1 MHGKTMRADGSGA
14 ECGLARPSARQ
25 PRRVSTRWVPLLAG
39 LTALPWAAPAQ
50 AAEHLSFLDP
60 QGPIA
65 AAARDHFILV
75 TAVLLIFVAL
85 PVFIGTLWVARR
97 YRYGAGKGRY
107 TPKWMFYKPI
117 EYFTWAG
124 PVAIVLLLST
134 MVWRSATALDPYAP
148 IPSSQAP
155 LRVQVVGYDWK
166 WLFVYPEQG
175 IASVDWLALP
185 AGRPVTLELTSA
197 TVMQSFFIPALASQ
211 IYAMGGMVTQLNLQ
225 ADRPGRFLGE
235 NTMYNGDG
243 FHQQKF
249 PAVAM
254 SSADFDAWVHTVRG
268 SAPPLGAAAL
278 AQLARP
284 GTGAQLRAALPAAS
298 PPDGPVV
305 FSGVAPH
312 FFSDLVMAAM
322 HGPAHA
328 AKPAHAPMA
337 MASTPAAATP

>member
-14 ECGLARPSARQ
+14 ECDPARPSARH
-25 PRRVSTRWVPLLAG
+25 PWHARAPWALML
-39 LTALPWAAPAQ
+39 ALPWATPAR

-85 PVFIGTLWVARR
+85 PVFIGTLWVALR

-254 SSADFDAWVHTVRG
+254 SPADFDAWVRTVRG
-268 SAPPLGAAAL
+268 SAAPLNAAVL

-284 GTGAQLRAALPAAS
+284 GTGAQLRAALPA
-298 PPDGPVV
+298 PPPGAPVV

-312 FFSDLVMAAM
+312 FFTDLVMAVM

-328 AKPAHAPMA
+328 TMPAHAPMA
-337 MASTPAAATP
+337 MASTPAGATP

>member
-1 MHGKTMRADGSGA
+1 MPWPA
-14 ECGLARPSARQ
+14 Q
-25 PRRVSTRWVPLLAG
+25 PRTEGGPPAPRRGGVG
-39 LTALPWAAPAQ
+39 TARAAAALGAWAAAGSAQ

-60 QGPIA
+60 QGPVA
-65 AAARDHFILV
+65 AAARDHFIWITAILV
-75 TAVLLIFVAL
+75 AFVAL

-97 YRYGAGKGRY
+97 YRYGARKGRRY
-107 TPKWMFYKPI
+107 TPRWKFYKPI

-124 PVAIVLLLST
+124 PIAIVLLLSA

-148 IPSSQAP
+148 IASNAAP

-185 AGRPVTLELTSA
+185 AGRPVRLELTSA
-197 TVMQSFFIPALASQ
+197 TVMQSFFVPALASQ
-211 IYAMGGMVTQLNLQ
+211 IYTMGGMVTQLNLQ

-235 NTMYNGDG
+235 NTMYSGNG

-249 PAVAM
+249 PAVAL
-254 SSADFDAWVHTVRG
+254 SPADFDAWVQSVR
-268 SAPPLGAAAL
+268 SQAPPLDAAAL

-284 GTGAQLRAALPAAS
+284 GALAQLRAALPA
-298 PPDGPVV
+298 PPPADAPVV

-312 FFSDLVMAAM
+312 FFSDLVMATM
-322 HGPAHA
+322 RGPGQRA
-328 AKPAHAPMA
+328 AHAPMA
-337 MASTPAAATP
+337 MASTAAAAKP

>member
-1 MHGKTMRADGSGA
+1 MGPCRAQA
-14 ECGLARPSARQ
+14 LVGLAELAWAGPS
-25 PRRVSTRWVPLLAG
+25 
-39 LTALPWAAPAQ
+39 Q
-50 AAEHLSFLDP
+50 ADEHLSFLNP

-65 AAARDHFILV
+65 AAARDHFFLI
-75 TAVLLIFVAL
+75 TAILLIFVAL
-85 PVFIGTLWVARR
+85 PVFVGTLWLVWR
-97 YRYGAGKGRY
+97 YRYGAAKGHY
-107 TPKWMFYKPI
+107 TPRWMFYKPI

-124 PVAIVLLLST
+124 PVVIVLLLSV
-134 MVWRSATALDPYAP
+134 MVWRGATALDPYAP
-148 IPSSQAP
+148 IASSQPP

-185 AGRPVTLELTSA
+185 AGRPVRLELTSA

-243 FHQQKF
+243 FYQQKF

-254 SSADFDAWVHTVRG
+254 APTDFDAWVRAARAHA
-268 SAPPLGAAAL
+268 APLDAAAL

-284 GTGAQLRAALPAAS
+284 GTPAQLRAALPQVAEAG
-298 PPDGPVV
+298 GPVV
-305 FSGVAPH
+305 FGAVAPT
-312 FFSDLVMAAM
+312 FFNDLVMGTM
-322 HGPAHA
+322 HGSARA
-328 AKPAHAPMA
+328 QVPMA
-337 MASTPAAATP
+337 MTSTAAADKP

>member
-1 MHGKTMRADGSGA
+1 MH
-14 ECGLARPSARQ
+14 SARE
-25 PRRVSTRWVPLLAG
+25 PRMPRLAAFA
-39 LTALPWAAPAQ
+39 ALMWAAPSM
-50 AAEHLSFLDP
+50 AAEHLSFLNP

-65 AAARDHFILV
+65 TVARDHFIAV
-75 TAVLLIFVAL
+75 TAILLIFVAL
-85 PVFIGTLWVARR
+85 PVFIGTLWFARR

-107 TPKWMFYKPI
+107 TPKLMFYKPI

-124 PVAIVLLLST
+124 PIVIVLLLST

-254 SSADFDAWVHTVRG
+254 SPADFDAWVRTVHDG
-268 SAPPLGAAAL
+268 AAPLGAAAL
-278 AQLARP
+278 AQLVRP
-284 GTGAQLRAALPAAS
+284 GTEAQLRAALPVAA
-298 PPDGPVV
+298 PPGGPVV

-312 FFSDLVMAAM
+312 FFNDLVMATM
-322 HGPAHA
+322 HGPVHA
-328 AKPAHAPMA
+328 TIPAHAPMA